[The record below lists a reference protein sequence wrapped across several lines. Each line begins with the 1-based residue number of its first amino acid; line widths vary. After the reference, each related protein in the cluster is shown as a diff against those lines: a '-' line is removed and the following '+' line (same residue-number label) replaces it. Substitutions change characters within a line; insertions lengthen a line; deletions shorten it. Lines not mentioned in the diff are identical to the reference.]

1 MYIIYIYTCLYTDSS
16 RTQHSISSPFRISKR
31 RVKRERRMVRFL
43 QYLASGRSW
52 AIVDRQPAVTAP
64 RESSSTEAHIVA
76 TLPYARHAFLPSA
89 PNIPKSATA
98 TWGHLN
104 KNLMWK
110 VTNSPQLKRKERKKK
125 RLARSLA
132 RSCRVVSF
140 ELSFFSH
147 YVLYAIVSLIDCM
160 VCHDFFI
167 FCFFHSLHSF
177 SLTFF
182 SSPYRSLV
190 SFNRFSV
197 YILLMTST

>member
-1 MYIIYIYTCLYTDSS
+1 MDTNESSKEHIPSLRKRLRIQDTIYIYICTQDSS
-16 RTQHSISSPFRISKR
+16 RTQHSISSPFRSER

-110 VTNSPQLKRKERKKK
+110 VTNSPQLRKKKK
-125 RLARSLA
+125 RLARSLV
-132 RSCRVVSF
+132 RVVLFRSNF
-140 ELSFFSH
+140 PFFLSH
-147 YVLYAIVSLIDCM
+147 YVYSAIL
-160 VCHDFFI
+160 F
-167 FCFFHSLHSF
+167 L
-177 SLTFF
+177 
-182 SSPYRSLV
+182 
-190 SFNRFSV
+190 
-197 YILLMTST
+197 

>member
-1 MYIIYIYTCLYTDSS
+1 MIQRTYSFLEKTLENPRHNIYIYICTQDSS
-16 RTQHSISSPFRISKR
+16 RTQHSISSPFRSER

-110 VTNSPQLKRKERKKK
+110 VTNSPQLRKKKKKK
-125 RLARSLA
+125 RLAGSLA
-132 RSCRVVSF
+132 RSLVRVVLFRSNF
-140 ELSFFSH
+140 PFFLSH
-147 YVLYAIVSLIDCM
+147 YVYSAIL
-160 VCHDFFI
+160 F
-167 FCFFHSLHSF
+167 L
-177 SLTFF
+177 
-182 SSPYRSLV
+182 
-190 SFNRFSV
+190 
-197 YILLMTST
+197 

>member
-1 MYIIYIYTCLYTDSS
+1 MFQTTFPLKKKTLESRHVYYIYIYTCLYTDSS

-125 RLARSLA
+125 KGSLARSLA
-132 RSCRVVSF
+132 RVVLFRSNF
-140 ELSFFSH
+140 P
-147 YVLYAIVSLIDCM
+147 
-160 VCHDFFI
+160 
-167 FCFFHSLHSF
+167 F
-177 SLTFF
+177 SLTMFF
-182 SSPYRSLV
+182 TPL
-190 SFNRFSV
+190 F
-197 YILLMTST
+197 L

>member
-1 MYIIYIYTCLYTDSS
+1 MSILLYIYTYTDSS
-16 RTQHSISSPFRISKR
+16 RTQHSISSPFRINKR

-110 VTNSPQLKRKERKKK
+110 VTNSPQLKRKKKKKKKKEKKKK

-132 RSCRVVSF
+132 RVVLFRSNF
-140 ELSFFSH
+140 P
-147 YVLYAIVSLIDCM
+147 
-160 VCHDFFI
+160 
-167 FCFFHSLHSF
+167 F
-177 SLTFF
+177 SLTNVLY
-182 SSPYRSLV
+182 SPL
-190 SFNRFSV
+190 F
-197 YILLMTST
+197 L

>member
-1 MYIIYIYTCLYTDSS
+1 MFQTTFPLKKKTLESRHVYYIYIYTCLYTDSS

-125 RLARSLA
+125 KARSLA
-132 RSCRVVSF
+132 RS
-140 ELSFFSH
+140 
-147 YVLYAIVSLIDCM
+147 
-160 VCHDFFI
+160 
-167 FCFFHSLHSF
+167 
-177 SLTFF
+177 
-182 SSPYRSLV
+182 LV
-190 SFNRFSV
+190 SCCFVRTFLFLSLCSLRHCFSN
-197 YILLMTST
+197 